1 MEIYSLTVLKARS
14 LGWGCQQGRALFED
28 SKGKFFLAS
37 PSFWWHPWLADGIT
51 PSSAWSSQGLPPSL
65 WVSVTKFP
73 FSYKSFCLGAH
84 SNPVWSHLDLT
95 TSAKTLFPNK
105 IMFTFKALGPQPI
118 ISKDIIQPTKM
129 PKLWVFYS
137 EKIPPL
143 AFPLSFLLKDEVR
156 VLHLKDLDLPSRK
169 IQSSSKS
176 QNKMEGGNCRE
187 SHKHSDTKIREKQ
200 SIPAGENQARR
211 LSLTLKTI
219 YIWIFRD

>member
-1 MEIYSLTVLKARS
+1 MRVSTGPCSLWRLQGKILSCLSQLLVAS
-14 LGWGCQQGRALFED
+14 LA
-28 SKGKFFLAS
+28 
-37 PSFWWHPWLADGIT
+37 ADGIT

-65 WVSVTKFP
+65 WVSGTKFP

>member
-1 MEIYSLTVLKARS
+1 
-14 LGWGCQQGRALFED
+14 
-28 SKGKFFLAS
+28 
-37 PSFWWHPWLADGIT
+37 
-51 PSSAWSSQGLPPSL
+51 
-65 WVSVTKFP
+65 
-73 FSYKSFCLGAH
+73 
-84 SNPVWSHLDLT
+84 
-95 TSAKTLFPNK
+95 
-105 IMFTFKALGPQPI
+105 
-118 ISKDIIQPTKM
+118 M